1 MSGTGRTGSLGGADL
16 ALYPGM
22 VPLRAASREKGAA
35 APRRVGGS
43 IRPRVRRRLGPR
55 PDDRLV
61 RVGDR
66 PAGVA

>member
-1 MSGTGRTGSLGGADL
+1 MA
-16 ALYPGM
+16 AFAPYPGI

-43 IRPRVRRRLGPR
+43 IRPRVRRRLDVM
-55 PDDRLV
+55 PDRFP

-66 PAGVA
+66 PAGA